1 MWFKMTVKEILKDMV
16 NGLYF
21 KKKLW
26 PPFWT
31 FLFVSVLRL
40 VLVHLHGEGQGE
52 DPRARHLPRQE
63 HRSDQHTKALRK
75 ENI

>member
-1 MWFKMTVKEILKDMV
+1 MRVREILQDMV
-16 NGLYF
+16 KPLYI
-21 KKKLW
+21 KKNSDH
-26 PPFWT
+26 PFEP
-31 FLFVSVLRL
+31 FSILDICICLRL

-75 ENI
+75 DNI